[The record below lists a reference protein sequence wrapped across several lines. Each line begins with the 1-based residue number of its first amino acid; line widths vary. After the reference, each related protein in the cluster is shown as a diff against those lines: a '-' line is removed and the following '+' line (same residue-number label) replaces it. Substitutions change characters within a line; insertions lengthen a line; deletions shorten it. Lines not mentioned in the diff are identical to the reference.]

1 MEFGQI
7 TQGLR
12 ADVLAQASSQ
22 GINVSQLMQSGVS
35 FADIMLMIVQNQQG
49 LIDASGIEN
58 NAAMPQMADMQ
69 NSSENPQ
76 ELMQNLMDL
85 SGKPMQSLNIQQV
98 VNLLQENTESVNNQF
113 SQNGLNIQNAEE
125 LPQEENLQTPVIE
138 NQKTETVQKPIA
150 ETPKAENVHTPIAEM
165 PKAENVQ
172 KPIVEMPKAE
182 MQNPIAEMPKAEN
195 VHTPIAEMP
204 KAENVQISV
213 EEMPK
218 SENVQKPIAEM
229 PKAENVQI
237 SVEEMPKAENV
248 QKPIAEMPKTE
259 NVQNPIAEMPKA
271 ENVQIPVEEMPKT
284 ENEQIP
290 VEEMPKTENV
300 QTLVAEMPK
309 AENVQKP
316 SSEILHIENSM
327 EASNELYIDN
337 ISNKI
342 PVSAPENTGRNNET
356 SGFWQLNTNQNV
368 NISEYY
374 AQMQNLSDL
383 NTVDTQAQDNI
394 RNLMGF
400 ISPEIMKVA
409 EKTPSS
415 DGNSFVMDLL
425 SELSSE
431 KEVKDSFDFSE
442 SMLKVDPTQLAGL
455 LEFVGTGNS
464 IPNVS
469 DISANEIFKGIEN
482 VSDTAKSNGKIT
494 FNPHEMIKSGE
505 MEIVSYVSAEKNAEN
520 AQSELFRHN
529 QQTAEKS
536 IDLART
542 MKSVKENVVSE
553 ISDET
558 ETSNPV
564 SASMT
569 GVNPDDFAHKV
580 DISFERAFAEL
591 EMNKAKYGTPDQQ
604 LSKGIYENL
613 EKGKSEFT
621 VRLRPEG
628 LGEILVKLVSEEG
641 GKAVLSMI
649 ASSEKTAEL
658 LNRDLVALQNTLNQH
673 NVEIENNTVK
683 TTETV
688 MHAQSAF
695 DQYDE
700 RRQDEANQQNHF
712 RQLKNKIRN
721 VSDKNVSFDS
731 ETEPIKS
738 VSDDSALNITI

>member
-150 ETPKAENVHTPIAEM
+150 ET
-165 PKAENVQ
+165 
-172 KPIVEMPKAE
+172 
-182 MQNPIAEMPKAEN
+182 PKAEN

>member
-58 NAAMPQMADMQ
+58 NAVMPQMADMQ
-69 NSSENPQ
+69 NLSENPQ

-85 SGKPMQSLNIQQV
+85 SGNSMQSLNIQQV
-98 VNLLQENTESVNNQF
+98 VDLLQENTESVNNQF
-113 SQNGLNIQNAEE
+113 LQNALNIQNS
-125 LPQEENLQTPVIE
+125 EENLQTPVIE
-138 NQKTETVQKPIA
+138 TQETETVQKPVV
-150 ETPKAENVHTPIAEM
+150 EMPKTENVQIPVVEM

-172 KPIVEMPKAE
+172 KPVVEMPKAE
-182 MQNPIAEMPKAEN
+182 NAQKPVVEMPK
-195 VHTPIAEMP
+195 T
-204 KAENVQISV
+204 
-213 EEMPK
+213 
-218 SENVQKPIAEM
+218 ENVQKPVVEMPKTENVQTPVVEM
-229 PKAENVQI
+229 PKAGNVQTPVI
-237 SVEEMPKAENV
+237 EMPKAENV
-248 QKPIAEMPKTE
+248 QKPVM
-259 NVQNPIAEMPKA
+259 EMPKA
-271 ENVQIPVEEMPKT
+271 ENVQIP
-284 ENEQIP
+284 
-290 VEEMPKTENV
+290 
-300 QTLVAEMPK
+300 VAEMPK

-337 ISNKI
+337 VSNKI
-342 PVSAPENTGRNNET
+342 PASVSENTAKNTEN
-356 SGFWQLNTNQNV
+356 SGFWQLNNNQNA

-383 NTVDTQAQDNI
+383 HTVDTQAQDNI

-400 ISPEIMKVA
+400 ISPEIMKAA
-409 EKTPSS
+409 ENTSS
-415 DGNSFVMDLL
+415 SEGGSFVMDLL
-425 SELSSE
+425 SELSFE

-442 SMLKVDPTQLAGL
+442 SMLNVDPTQLAGL

-464 IPNVS
+464 IPNVA

-482 VSDTAKSNGKIT
+482 ISDTARSNGKIT
-494 FNPHEMIKSGE
+494 FNPQEMIKSGE

-553 ISDET
+553 TSDET
-558 ETSNPV
+558 ETSNHI

-569 GVNPDDFAHKV
+569 GVNPDDFAQKV
-580 DISFERAFAEL
+580 DISFERAYAEL

-658 LNRDLVALQNTLNQH
+658 LNRDLAALQNTLNQH

-688 MHAQSAF
+688 MQAQTAF

-731 ETEPIKS
+731 DTEPIKS